1 MGIDFLSTSLSSL
14 IGGKTASVFASSL
27 GLITADD
34 LLRHYPR
41 RYAERGQL
49 TDLGQIADGDSV
61 TIVAEIKS
69 VTSRPMSAKRGSIL
83 EVSVTDGVQ
92 ELVITYFNQ
101 KWRDKDLRTGRKGLF
116 AGQVSSYRG
125 RRQLAHP
132 HYELFPEGVDDDP
145 LAIAAYA
152 GAVLPIYS
160 ASAKA
165 TSWSIAAAVRILIDS
180 LPPLIDPVPEQVRV
194 RHGLMKF
201 QDALIAIHAPGTIDD
216 ANAARRTLAFHE
228 AFDLQGVLA
237 LRRARVGALTAQP
250 RSGLSAGLRAE
261 LDSQLPFSLTA
272 GQIRVGSEI
281 AEDMSQSWPM
291 HRLLQGDVGSG
302 KTLVAV
308 RAMLDVIDSGGQ
320 AVLLAPT
327 EVLAAQHHRSITS
340 ILGPLAEP
348 GMLAGATRATKVVLL
363 TGSQKTAQRRA
374 ALLDIVSG
382 EAGIIVGTHA
392 LLQEAVEFND
402 LALAVVDEQHRFGV
416 EQRAV
421 LATKGRGDQRPHML
435 VMTATPI
442 PRTIAMTAFGDLDVS
457 TLDELPAGRAG
468 ITTHIV
474 NPQES
479 PAHEARM
486 WERVR
491 EEVNA
496 GRRVFVVCP
505 RIGDG
510 SLEESGDAPT
520 DGGDERHSLTSV
532 MAVTDDLAQ
541 RLPDLRVAALHG
553 RMSPEEKDDV
563 MRRFSDV
570 SARDPIQVL
579 VATTVIEVG
588 VDVPDAS
595 MMVIMDAE
603 RFGMSQLHQLRGRVG
618 RGGFPGLCLLVSA
631 APSGSPGHA
640 RLSAVAN
647 TLDGFELAQIDLEL
661 RREGDVLGSTQSG
674 MRSSLRLLQVVRDA
688 QLIDEARTAVDE
700 ILSEDPDLSH
710 HQEFRDRLDALDT
723 DQTAFLEKT

>member
-1 MGIDFLSTSLSSL
+1 MGNDFLSTSLSSL

-41 RYAERGQL
+41 RYAERGRL

-180 LPPLIDPVPEQVRV
+180 LPPLIDPVSEQVRA

-201 QDALIAIHAPGTIDD
+201 HDALIAIHAPGTIDD

-250 RSGLSAGLRAE
+250 RSGLSAGLRAD
-261 LDSQLPFSLTA
+261 LDSRLPFDLTA
-272 GQIRVGSEI
+272 GQIRVGAEI
-281 AEDMSQSWPM
+281 SADMGQSRPM

-308 RAMLDVIDSGGQ
+308 RAMLDVIDAGGQ

-327 EVLAAQHHRSITS
+327 EVLAAQHHRSISS

-348 GMLAGATRATKVVLL
+348 GMLAGAARATKVVLL

-421 LATKGRGDQRPHML
+421 LATKGRGEQRPHML

-474 NPQES
+474 NPHES
-479 PAHEARM
+479 PAHEARI

-491 EEVNA
+491 EEVSE

-510 SLEESGDAPT
+510 SPEELGESAR
-520 DGGDERHSLTSV
+520 DGGDEPHPLTGV
-532 MAVTDDLAQ
+532 MALTDELAQ

-553 RMSPEEKDDV
+553 RMSSEEKDDV
-563 MRRFSDV
+563 MQRFSDV

-588 VDVPDAS
+588 VDVPSAS

-688 QLIDEARTAVDE
+688 QLIDEARAAVDE

-710 HQEFRDRLDALDT
+710 HIELRDRLDALDT